1 MTMTL
6 ERGRARLTG
15 YLTMAGEALFGP
27 RWKRDLAH
35 ELSVGDRTM
44 RRWATG
50 ERTPPPDVMRK
61 LLDTIARRR
70 ADLAHLGDRLRWA
83 PGDTGAGQFGAD
95 DLRKAGRT
103 LFGPRWQSDLSRELD
118 VTERT
123 VRRWVAGQAPPPG
136 VGPELCALV
145 KRRRAALARAGDRLR
160 EDLDGA

>member
-1 MTMTL
+1 MTIAL

-15 YLTMAGEALFGP
+15 DLTMAGEALFGP

-83 PGDTGAGQFGAD
+83 PGDAGDGQCGTH

-103 LFGPRWQSDLSRELD
+103 LFGPRWQSDLARELGVWD
-118 VTERT
+118 RT
-123 VRRWVAGQAPPPG
+123 VRLWVAGQAPPPG
-136 VGPELCALV
+136 IGPKLCDLV
-145 KRRRAALARAGDRLR
+145 IRRRAALAQAGDRLR
-160 EDLDGA
+160 EALDGA